1 MTKNDPTRD
10 TGYRGALPIRQD
22 RLAKPWILTV
32 VAIFLLVI
40 VLSIAGIPSRFI
52 PEPTIEPL
60 PSVPAAS
67 DTPEPTD
74 SPSPSA
80 SASASASAS
89 GSTSPSPSASPTP
102 AP

>member
-52 PEPTIEPL
+52 PDPTIEPL

-80 SASASASAS
+80 SPSGSAS
-89 GSTSPSPSASPTP
+89 GSVSPSPSASATP

>member
-80 SASASASAS
+80 SPSGSAS
-89 GSTSPSPSASPTP
+89 GSVSPSPSASATP

>member
-1 MTKNDPTRD
+1 MTTNDPKRD
-10 TGYRGALPIRQD
+10 VGYRGALPIRQD
-22 RLAKPWILTV
+22 RLARPWVLTV

-52 PEPTIEPL
+52 PEPTEEPL

-67 DTPEPTD
+67 ESPEPTD

-80 SASASASAS
+80 SVSPSAS
-89 GSTSPSPSASPTP
+89 GSGSASPSASPTP
-102 AP
+102 SP

>member
-1 MTKNDPTRD
+1 MTNEPKRD
-10 TGYRGALPIRQD
+10 VGYRGALPTRQD

-52 PEPTIEPL
+52 PEETFAPL
-60 PSVPAAS
+60 PSIPAAS
-67 DTPEPTD
+67 DTPEPTE

-80 SASASASAS
+80 SASASASGS
-89 GSTSPSPSASPTP
+89 GSPSPSASPTT

>member
-1 MTKNDPTRD
+1 MTNEPKRD
-10 TGYRGALPIRQD
+10 VGYRGALPTRQD

-32 VAIFLLVI
+32 AAIFLLVI
-40 VLSIAGIPSRFI
+40 VLSVAGIPSRFI
-52 PEPTIEPL
+52 PEPTFEPL

-67 DTPEPTD
+67 DSPEPTD

-80 SASASASAS
+80 SASAS
-89 GSTSPSPSASPTP
+89 GSPSPSASATP

>member
-52 PEPTIEPL
+52 PEPTSVPL
-60 PSVPAAS
+60 PSIPAAS
-67 DTPEPTD
+67 DTPEPTA

-80 SASASASAS
+80 SASET
-89 GSTSPSPSASPTP
+89 GSPSPSASATP